1 MKKTI
6 ICGVVVVLFTAAALP
21 TMGVV
26 ELEGTIEAEITTSWL
41 GVVIPV
47 VNLTENQTICLDVS
61 GSNGNFY
68 VNETLRIN
76 LGKTGNFTRR
86 LPFILPRYLFVQ
98 VFVLQKKILP
108 LRSII
113 RGKARK
119 TFLLNDPLIGDD
131 KNMST
136 PYIDIS
142 MNYQISEG
150 IVSENLTMYVFAM
163 GILPGSS
170 NENKTVPLEY
180 KKINLR
186 VDYSLPE

>member
-1 MKKTI
+1 M
-6 ICGVVVVLFTAAALP
+6 
-21 TMGVV
+21 
-26 ELEGTIEAEITTSWL
+26 
-41 GVVIPV
+41 
-47 VNLTENQTICLDVS
+47 
-61 GSNGNFY
+61 
-68 VNETLRIN
+68 
-76 LGKTGNFTRR
+76 
-86 LPFILPRYLFVQ
+86 
-98 VFVLQKKILP
+98 
-108 LRSII
+108 
-113 RGKARK
+113 
-119 TFLLNDPLIGDD
+119 NDPLIGDD